1 MIEFLEILRLIFSI
15 IIIFFIPGIFCVFI
29 LNKSIKN
36 LNLFLIVVFGLSVS
50 FVNLVGLYSYLLAID
65 FFISCSA
72 LFIVALIYVLL
83 KLNKS
88 NIKNIL
94 KKTIFQ
100 VYNTNTVVLLLI
112 IFISLLI
119 RYSIYVVNNQFI
131 APIGVDSSTHTFIS
145 KLILEKHVIPSNL
158 LPYYPI
164 KSFSYH
170 FGFHSLVALF
180 SWLSG
185 LEITISVIIISL
197 FLSICLL
204 FILGT
209 FITVITNNKV
219 AALFGTMFAGW
230 ISIFPF
236 YYLLWGRFTFIL
248 GISLLIIIIT
258 YILYFIKN
266 DTNFTQKDVIILPL
280 MYIGVFLSHYRATLA
295 LVLFLMLLCL
305 ILTIK
310 HRKITKHVLV
320 ILSTGG
326 TSLLVIFPWFLKVIL
341 TYGKNSLSLTP
352 PEFYSLE
359 RIGYLKEMYSNYFIA
374 CNINTILVLLIFL
387 ITSLLVLAKY
397 RDIFISV
404 FLFWFAFLILFS
416 NPYIFNLPFSGY
428 LDTIT
433 VVSLSFYP
441 LSLLFGI
448 LMKELFNIKSKS
460 KILKKT
466 KIILITIVVLNI
478 VNLMP
483 IVLKSQDYNYVFK
496 DDLEAF
502 KWIENNTKEDQV
514 FLVNFYKSKYFDLLE
529 TTDAGAYIPIFTG
542 RRVLP
547 PPLIY
552 GAEETDMD
560 IVLNIKKIYD
570 IYDKKSNSQFIKV
583 LKELNIKYIYIGK
596 RNTGILSKVDYDG
609 KYFSVVYSE
618 NGVKILRLKE
628 RK

>member
-1 MIEFLEILRLIFSI
+1 M
-15 IIIFFIPGIFCVFI
+15 
-29 LNKSIKN
+29 
-36 LNLFLIVVFGLSVS
+36 
-50 FVNLVGLYSYLLAID
+50 
-65 FFISCSA
+65 
-72 LFIVALIYVLL
+72 
-83 KLNKS
+83 
-88 NIKNIL
+88 
-94 KKTIFQ
+94 
-100 VYNTNTVVLLLI
+100 
-112 IFISLLI
+112 
-119 RYSIYVVNNQFI
+119 
-131 APIGVDSSTHTFIS
+131 
-145 KLILEKHVIPSNL
+145 
-158 LPYYPI
+158 
-164 KSFSYH
+164 
-170 FGFHSLVALF
+170 
-180 SWLSG
+180 
-185 LEITISVIIISL
+185 
-197 FLSICLL
+197 
-204 FILGT
+204 
-209 FITVITNNKV
+209 
-219 AALFGTMFAGW
+219 
-230 ISIFPF
+230 
-236 YYLLWGRFTFIL
+236 
-248 GISLLIIIIT
+248 
-258 YILYFIKN
+258 
-266 DTNFTQKDVIILPL
+266 
-280 MYIGVFLSHYRATLA
+280 
-295 LVLFLMLLCL
+295 
-305 ILTIK
+305 
-310 HRKITKHVLV
+310 
-320 ILSTGG
+320 
-326 TSLLVIFPWFLKVIL
+326 LVIFPWFLKVIL